1 MEWRRHLRDSRQRAW
16 VLYDV
21 GNSAF
26 ATTIMAVLFPL
37 FYARVLAVHMGE
49 ARSAALW
56 GYVAGGALLLS
67 ALIAPFAG
75 ALGDLRGKRKPGLA
89 LFTALGVAITGGM
102 AFLSAGN
109 WVAGL
114 VLLAG
119 GMASFS
125 LASIFYD
132 AFLVHL
138 ASPEERPGLS
148 AAGYAFGYLGGGV
161 LLVVNAAMV
170 FLLPGVWGFRLA
182 FGSVALWWGLLSLP
196 LLRRVPEPPAEAG
209 TCGAADIWRRPW
221 NTLRSMR
228 GHPNQLRFLVAFWL
242 YNDGIGTI
250 MKMGVIFG
258 SSLGIAEG
266 HLLGALVATQF
277 VGIPCTVFFGRLA
290 ESWGTKRALLAGLA
304 GYAAISAGILFVSEV
319 WHFWILALS
328 IGIVQGG
335 AQALSRS
342 LYAELIP
349 PERSAE
355 YFGFYDMSSKF
366 AGILGP
372 FLFALLADLFGS
384 LRVGAPVLVLFF
396 VSGML
401 LLRKVEVPARRKH
414 SVADGGGL
422 VGNAPEVP

>member
-1 MEWRRHLRDSRQRAW
+1 MEWRRFLRNPCQRAW

-37 FYARVLAVHMGE
+37 FYARILAVPLGE
-49 ARSAALW
+49 ARGAALW
-56 GYVAGGALLLS
+56 GYVAGGALLFS
-67 ALIAPFAG
+67 AVIAPFAG
-75 ALGDLRGKRKPGLA
+75 SFGDLRGKRKLGLA
-89 LFTALGVAITGGM
+89 VFTATGVAATGGM
-102 AFLSAGN
+102 AFLSQGT
-109 WVAGL
+109 WSPGL
-114 VLLAG
+114 VLLAAG
-119 GMASFS
+119 IASFS

-132 AFLVHL
+132 AFLVYL
-138 ASPEERPGLS
+138 APPEERSGLS
-148 AAGYAFGYLGGGV
+148 SAGYAFGYLGGGV
-161 LLVVNAAMV
+161 LLVANVAMV
-170 FLLPGVWGFRLA
+170 FLLPGLLGFRLA
-182 FGSVALWWGLLSLP
+182 FVSVALWWALLTLP
-196 LLRRVPEPPAEAG
+196 LLRRVPEPPAEAED
-209 TCGAADIWRRPW
+209 ADISAVWRRPL

-228 GHPNQLRFLVAFWL
+228 EHPNQLRFLVAFWL

-277 VGIPCTVFFGRLA
+277 VGIPCTMLFGRLA
-290 ESWGTKRALLAGLA
+290 EVWGTKRALLTSLA
-304 GYAAISAGILFVSEV
+304 GYSVISLGILFVHGV
-319 WHFWILALS
+319 WHFWVLALS
-328 IGIVQGG
+328 IGVVQGG

-342 LYAELIP
+342 LYAELIS

-396 VSGML
+396 LTGMV
-401 LLRKVEVPARRKH
+401 LLRKVEVPMRERKN
-414 SVADGGGL
+414 ATEECL
-422 VGNAPEVP
+422 VEEASKSS